1 MGPEIIHYLPQKID
15 FLGTTVHM
23 QTLYMSWLTMAIVII
38 IVAAATS
45 QRKLIPS
52 GVQNVVEMFIDW
64 LGDLMEKNMGVE
76 GRRMMTPF
84 IITLFLYIFV
94 GNELGMLPAVGVHFT
109 SPTNDI
115 NVALGL
121 SVMVAVLVYIIGV
134 ARHGL
139 GYFKHLISPTP
150 VMLPLNLL
158 EDFARPITMAAR
170 LFGNILAGEILLVV
184 LNRLTPWLVP
194 DIWIGFSLV
203 IGNLLFLLRERKI
216 LQMENALMVVASV
229 LAAGLIGAGAA
240 LGAALGNS
248 RVTSTTIEC
257 MARQPEQ
264 ASNFQ
269 VTMFISVGLIESM
282 PIIAIVIAIVLVF
295 ANPFV
300 G

>member
-23 QTLYMSWLTMAIVII
+23 QTLYMSWITMVIVIL

-52 GVQNVVEMFIDW
+52 GVQNVVEMFIEW
-64 LGDLMEKNMGVE
+64 LGDLMEQNMGVE
-76 GRRMMTPF
+76 GRRLMT
-84 IITLFLYIFV
+84 
-94 GNELGMLPAVGVHFT
+94 VHFT

-139 GYFKHLISPTP
+139 GYFKHLISPSP
-150 VMLPLNLL
+150 VMLPLNLM
-158 EDFARPITMAAR
+158 EDISRPITMAAR

-203 IGNLLFLLRERKI
+203 IGFLQAFIFTMLTI
-216 LQMENALMVVASV
+216 VALA
-229 LAAGLIGAGAA
+229 
-240 LGAALGNS
+240 
-248 RVTSTTIEC
+248 
-257 MARQPEQ
+257 P
-264 ASNFQ
+264 
-269 VTMFISVGLIESM
+269 
-282 PIIAIVIAIVLVF
+282 VF
-295 ANPFV
+295 KAV
-300 G
+300 HG

>member
-158 EDFARPITMAAR
+158 ED
-170 LFGNILAGEILLVV
+170 
-184 LNRLTPWLVP
+184 
-194 DIWIGFSLV
+194 
-203 IGNLLFLLRERKI
+203 
-216 LQMENALMVVASV
+216 
-229 LAAGLIGAGAA
+229 
-240 LGAALGNS
+240 
-248 RVTSTTIEC
+248 
-257 MARQPEQ
+257 
-264 ASNFQ
+264 
-269 VTMFISVGLIESM
+269 
-282 PIIAIVIAIVLVF
+282 
-295 ANPFV
+295 
-300 G
+300 

>member
-23 QTLYMSWLTMAIVII
+23 QTLYMSWITMAVVII

-45 QRKLIPS
+45 QHKLIPS
-52 GVQNVVEMFIDW
+52 GVQNVVEMFIEW

-76 GRRMMTPF
+76 GRRLMTPF
-84 IITLFLYIFV
+84 IITLFLFIFV

-121 SVMVAVLVYIIGV
+121 SIMVAVLVYLIGV

-150 VMLPLNLL
+150 FMLPLNLL
-158 EDFARPITMAAR
+158 EDIARPITMAAR
-170 LFGNILAGEILLVV
+170 LFGNILAGEILLVI

-194 DIWIGFSLV
+194 DIWIGFSLI
-203 IGNLLFLLRERKI
+203 IGFLQAFIFTMLTI
-216 LQMENALMVVASV
+216 VALA
-229 LAAGLIGAGAA
+229 
-240 LGAALGNS
+240 
-248 RVTSTTIEC
+248 
-257 MARQPEQ
+257 P
-264 ASNFQ
+264 
-269 VTMFISVGLIESM
+269 
-282 PIIAIVIAIVLVF
+282 VF
-295 ANPFV
+295 KAV
-300 G
+300 HG

>member
-203 IGNLLFLLRERKI
+203 IGFLQALRERKI

>member
-121 SVMVAVLVYIIGV
+121 SV
-134 ARHGL
+134 
-139 GYFKHLISPTP
+139 PTP

-203 IGNLLFLLRERKI
+203 IGFLQAFIFTMLTI
-216 LQMENALMVVASV
+216 VALA
-229 LAAGLIGAGAA
+229 
-240 LGAALGNS
+240 
-248 RVTSTTIEC
+248 
-257 MARQPEQ
+257 P
-264 ASNFQ
+264 
-269 VTMFISVGLIESM
+269 
-282 PIIAIVIAIVLVF
+282 VF
-295 ANPFV
+295 KAV
-300 G
+300 HG